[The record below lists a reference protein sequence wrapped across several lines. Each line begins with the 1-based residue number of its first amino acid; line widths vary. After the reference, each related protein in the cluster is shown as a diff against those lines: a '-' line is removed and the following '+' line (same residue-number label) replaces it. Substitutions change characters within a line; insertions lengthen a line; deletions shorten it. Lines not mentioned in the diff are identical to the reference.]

1 MAKIDTSG
9 IEGYSE
15 MSAEE
20 KLAALES
27 FEYDDN
33 SAKLEQTKA
42 AFDRASKEA
51 ADWKKKHNQLLSDDE
66 RKKQE
71 NDETLSK
78 MQQELEELRREKYF
92 SQYKA
97 KALGLGIDEKTA
109 ETISVSLVEGNIEQV
124 FDAFGKF
131 LKAHDHEI
139 EVGLLKETP
148 RAPGGDGAKVMTKEE
163 FSKLSVGD
171 RYKFSVEHPE
181 EYKNLY
187 GGNDT

>member
-9 IEGYSE
+9 IEGYE
-15 MSAEE
+15 NMSAEE

-66 RKKQE
+66 RKSQE
-71 NDETLSK
+71 KDEAFK
-78 MQQELEELRREKYF
+78 AMQAKIDELEREKTLGHCN
-92 SQYKA
+92 A
-97 KALGLGIDEKTA
+97 KALGVVGDGKYA
-109 ETISVSLVEGNIEQV
+109 ETLSTSFVEQDADTF
-124 FDAFGKF
+124 FDTLGKF
-131 LKAHDHEI
+131 LKTHDHEI
-139 EVGLLKETP
+139 EVNLLKETP
-148 RAPGGDGAKVMTKEE
+148 RAPGSDGAKVMTKEE